1 MHEARALPAKGR
13 GLWRAAFA
21 PVDPFEKERGNR
33 YGYRPHSNSK
43 VETGYGRWLTEL
55 DHQGLLDPASHPADR
70 ITRERVIAYVR
81 ELDCLDNSRNT
92 VLGRLQELAEMAK
105 TFAPDLPN
113 RMTSGSAWWARIDCC
128 LMGSGSWL
136 TRSSTRHLDWRPWL
150 AAMVSSSRSSRS
162 FPCGVAIS

>member
-1 MHEARALPAKGR
+1 MNLSHLDRLEAEAIHIIRET
-13 GLWRAAFA
+13 AAQF
-21 PVDPFEKERGNR
+21 
-33 YGYRPHSNSK
+33 
-43 VETGYGRWLTEL
+43 
-55 DHQGLLDPASHPADR
+55 
-70 ITRERVIAYVR
+70 IAYVR

-136 TRSSTRHLDWRPWL
+136 TPSSTRHLDWRPWL
-150 AAMVSSSRSSRS
+150 AVMVSSSRSSRS
-162 FPCGVAIS
+162 FPCGVALS